1 VYVPDLGGT
10 GPGFGWHLW
19 TQALVYPPLVAGG
32 FGRAWVDFDATL
44 PGDARFHAGHIA
56 VATSDL
62 AGGASDP
69 AFAQALSLV
78 GGVEIMEVDGAP
90 SEVLQKPANAAET
103 SSATSDSK
111 PNSTGNVAP

>member
-1 VYVPDLGGT
+1 
-10 GPGFGWHLW
+10 
-19 TQALVYPPLVAGG
+19 
-32 FGRAWVDFDATL
+32 L

-78 GGVEIMEVDGAP
+78 GGVEIVEVEGAQSGVP
-90 SEVLQKPANAAET
+90 QNPADSAKP
-103 SSATSDSK
+103 SSAPSDSK